1 MICTVKCLHFHKLK
15 MTDGTF
21 KTIINKQNVVKLKR
35 ITDETLV
42 HKNQNIKSHQ
52 QKFNYKFNL

>member
-1 MICTVKCLHFHKLK
+1 